1 MCKKFT
7 LFLPRALVHN
17 YKIHTHTHTRLRLMA
32 GQDNVNSL
40 KTMLLVRPLC
50 SFSLLPAVSPHH
62 SYTFII
68 SSFLIGVIGFV
79 TSKYKVFNF
88 SFLEKQNQKVILQAK
103 KDTQHNLHFSNLN
116 SFTVY
121 LSM

>member
-17 YKIHTHTHTRLRLMA
+17 YKIHTHTRLRLMA

-79 TSKYKVFNF
+79 TSKYKVCNLF
-88 SFLEKQNQKVILQAK
+88 FLEKENQKVIFLQAK